1 MEDRDNMKTKP
12 KGNFLNI
19 RCYKFVSL
27 DHLEEHRQL
36 LAEIGQLLSVTGTI
50 ILSNEG
56 INIALSGDKSSVE
69 QMFEACKAIPGLKNL
84 KGKDKLKQYPL
95 KALLTY

>member
-1 MEDRDNMKTKP
+1 MEDRDNMETKAKT
-12 KGNFLNI
+12 NFLNI

-27 DHLEEHRQL
+27 DHLEEHRHL

-56 INIALSGDKSSVE
+56 INIALSGDKSSTE

-84 KGKDKLKQYPL
+84 KARISYR
-95 KALLTY
+95 